1 MKWVAFLVKAVVIF
15 FVLWLVFIYGY
26 GDFWL
31 ADTIVPDADIEID
44 EWLHSYYL
52 AGGIAALGSQ

>member
-44 EWLHSYYL
+44 EWLHIIL
-52 AGGIAALGSQ
+52 PAALLRLSD